1 MTRKETEDVSKPRKD
16 EHAVRI
22 STRHTA
28 IARKLA
34 ESQNKAFAE
43 ILSDAVERG
52 LNELIEAD
60 NRANIWER
68 TSQKREIITVLD
80 AIPQEK
86 LAEAIELLKQLKN

>member
-34 ESQNKAFAE
+34 ESQNKA
-43 ILSDAVERG
+43 L
-52 LNELIEAD
+52 
-60 NRANIWER
+60 
-68 TSQKREIITVLD
+68 QKFCLM
-80 AIPQEK
+80 Q
-86 LAEAIELLKQLKN
+86 